1 VGTGGSGGI
10 VTYLQTVILGGL
22 AGLTIFLGLPVARLR
37 LASRRYL
44 SLLNAFAIG
53 ILLFLFIEVME
64 HAVAPVGEAL
74 EEGKP
79 GFFLLL
85 LIVAVGFGAGL
96 LSLIYYGQRFLRGSE
111 SLRRLALLIAAGIGL
126 HNFSEGLAIGSSA
139 RAGELAL
146 ALTLVVGFGLHNTT
160 EGFGIAAPLADEK
173 NVSWGFLAIC
183 GLIAGGPVF
192 LGTVVGFSWTSE
204 VLSILFLALAGGA
217 IIYVVN
223 ELFAAGRKLGAPA
236 WAGWGITAGILLGF
250 ITEFILEAV
259 GG

>member
-1 VGTGGSGGI
+1 
-10 VTYLQTVILGGL
+10 VTYMQTVILGGL

-53 ILLFLFIEVME
+53 ILLFLFIDVME

-74 EEGKP
+74 EEGGP
-79 GFFLLL
+79 GFLLL
-85 LIVAVGFGAGL
+85 LSTVAVGFGAGL

-111 SLRRLALLIAAGIGL
+111 SMRRLALLIAAGIGL

-146 ALTLVVGFGLHNTT
+146 ALTLVVGFGLHNAT

-173 NVSWGFLAIC
+173 KVGWKFLTVC

-192 LGTVVGFSWTSE
+192 LGTAVGFSWTSE

-223 ELFAAGRKLGAPA
+223 ELFGAGRKLGAPA

>member
-1 VGTGGSGGI
+1 MRRSHLVVLANGDTGWSGW
-10 VTYLQTVILGGL
+10 
-22 AGLTIFLGLPVARLR
+22 AHHFPWPPVARLR
-37 LASRRYL
+37 LASRQYL

-64 HAVAPVGEAL
+64 HAIAPVEEAI
-74 EEGKP
+74 EEGES
-79 GFFLLL
+79 GFLFLL
-85 LIVAVGFGAGL
+85 LIVGVGFAAGL
-96 LSLIYYGQRFLRGSE
+96 LSLVYYAERFLRGDE
-111 SLRRLALLIAAGIGL
+111 SMRRLAILIAVGIGL

-139 RAGELAL
+139 QAGELAL
-146 ALTLVVGFGLHNTT
+146 ALTLVVGFALHNTT

-173 NVSWGFLAIC
+173 NVGWGFLAIC

-192 LGTVVGFSWTSE
+192 LGTVVGFSYTSE

-223 ELFAAGRKLGAPA
+223 ELFGAGRKLGAPA
-236 WAGWGITAGILLGF
+236 WAGWGLTAGILLGF